1 MHSLPHHQVV
11 TKMNEEASGINAR
24 FSLMME
30 QFTKYRSDVT
40 SYKEYLEKA
49 MKDRV
54 DKRTEGNLQNE
65 GNKEQKQIVT
75 SLA

>member
-1 MHSLPHHQVV
+1 
-11 TKMNEEASGINAR
+11 MNEEASGINAR

-40 SYKEYLEKA
+40 NYKEYLEKA